1 MRVSLAEVEPAERT
15 SLCGSNLT
23 LFPLNSPMKS
33 ASACTCWR
41 SKVSI
46 DMRKRKRC
54 QSSFK
59 RSTTYFLES
68 RQAMIVLEK
77 SQFPEDESAVSPEP
91 HGVGVALQPRLDEIE
106 RELHRTIALAGGYT
120 GREKKTKQEEVSSMD
135 ISAWHVARTHSID
148 SSKLNQ
154 IRLDH
159 WQVGAPRHWHHTV
172 LASGLQGLMWVHM
185 DLQRRSS
192 QGQGLHG
199 LATHDGCT
207 PMVTT
212 NMPLHPPIVVTP
224 LPSLPQET
232 YLPSPSSASFFRQR
246 MQYLQQA
253 ASAVRRPIPEA
264 VGSETQTRD

>member
-54 QSSFK
+54 QRSFK

-120 GREKKTKQEEVSSMD
+120 GREKKTKQEEVSSMTALQLLGHQCMAC
-135 ISAWHVARTHSID
+135 STHP
-148 SSKLNQ
+148 Q
-154 IRLDH
+154 HRQQ
-159 WQVGAPRHWHHTV
+159 QVKPDQAGP
-172 LASGLQGLMWVHM
+172 LASGCSSPLAPHRASIWVAGI
-185 DLQRRSS
+185 DV
-192 QGQGLHG
+192 GAHG
-199 LATHDGCT
+199 FAEKKLAGAGT
-207 PMVTT
+207 PWLGD
-212 NMPLHPPIVVTP
+212 P
-224 LPSLPQET
+224 
-232 YLPSPSSASFFRQR
+232 
-246 MQYLQQA
+246 
-253 ASAVRRPIPEA
+253 
-264 VGSETQTRD
+264 